1 MLEMLVSHKV
11 KLSSVHLHSGKTSA
25 PNPELGVKL
34 KSKRETKLIF
44 NYVSFIKVEGELE
57 RILGRE
63 SA

>member
-34 KSKRETKLIF
+34 KRETKLIF
-44 NYVSFIKVEGELE
+44 NYVSFIKVEGELG
-57 RILGRE
+57 RIIGRE